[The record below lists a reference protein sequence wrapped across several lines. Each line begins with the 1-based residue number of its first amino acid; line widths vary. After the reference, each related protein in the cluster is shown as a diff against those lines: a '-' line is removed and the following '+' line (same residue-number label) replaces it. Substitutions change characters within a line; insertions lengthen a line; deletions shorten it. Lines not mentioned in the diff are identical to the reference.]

1 MTALSRVCVTIALA
15 ASIAGCASAP
25 ATAPTAVVASPRSKL
40 LTPERVK
47 DAVSTGQSTKS
58 DVAAALGEALVV
70 RFESGYEVWV
80 YRLTG
85 DLRSMGTTTGYRA
98 KRGPAESTQPGM
110 SAEFVIL
117 FAPSGVVAKT
127 RVRPAPAGA

>member
-85 DLRSMGTTTGYRA
+85 DPRSTGTTGYRA